1 MTTTSLYVLL
11 FVIIFILT
19 TNTLAMQFGRVY
31 AIQLAAVPFDN
42 IPIAKIITDKGEY
55 KLDPDFSIDYGDETV
70 IEKNLQAK
78 SVENMK
84 LDKKI
89 NGSSLELECDSND
102 NCGTNLAPMLTKIYL
117 VGDSETEDVIANNN
131 ITALDIISN
140 DCGNLTTQD
149 CANFSFTVPDD
160 IAPQSYKLVV
170 QISFD
175 EAKWLFINS
184 VQISN

>member
-11 FVIIFILT
+11 LGIIFMLT

-31 AIQLAAVPFDN
+31 AIQFAAVPFDN
-42 IPIAKIITDKGEY
+42 IPIARIITDKGEY

-78 SVENMK
+78 SVENMIF
-84 LDKKI
+84 DKKI
-89 NGSSLELECDSND
+89 NGSSLELVCDSND
-102 NCGTNLAPMLTKIYL
+102 NCGTNLAPMLTKIFL
-117 VGDSETEDVIANNN
+117 VGDSETEDRIANNN
-131 ITALDIISN
+131 ITALDIRGN

-149 CANFSFTVPDD
+149 CANFSFTIPDD

-170 QISFD
+170 EISFD

>member
-1 MTTTSLYVLL
+1 MTTSSLYVLL
-11 FVIIFILT
+11 FGIIFILT
-19 TNTLAMQFGRVY
+19 TNALTMQFGRVY
-31 AIQLAAVPFDN
+31 AIQFATVPFDN
-42 IPIAKIITDKGEY
+42 IPIAKIITDRSEY

-70 IEKNLQAK
+70 IEKNVQAK
-78 SVENMK
+78 SVENMI

-89 NGSSLELECDSND
+89 NGSSLELGCDSND
-102 NCGTNLAPMLTKIYL
+102 NCGTNLSPMLTKIYL
-117 VGDSETEDVIANNN
+117 VRDSETEDVIANNN

-140 DCGNLTTQD
+140 DCGNLSTQD
-149 CANFSFTVPDD
+149 CANFSFTVPAN

-170 QISFD
+170 EISFD